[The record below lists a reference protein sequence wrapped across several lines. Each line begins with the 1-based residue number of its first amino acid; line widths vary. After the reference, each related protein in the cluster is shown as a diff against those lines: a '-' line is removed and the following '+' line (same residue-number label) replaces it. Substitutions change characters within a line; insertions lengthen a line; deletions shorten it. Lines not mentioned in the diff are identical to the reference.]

1 MPDLTITFF
10 YCICVN
16 HLLVHQLVVSA
27 QHNGSS
33 QQETQVN
40 ALSKEST
47 KVKGENCN
55 HISGPKKKKQNKPK
69 GYWNIIQNP

>member
-1 MPDLTITFF
+1 MPDLTIIFF

-33 QQETQVN
+33 QQETQVT
-40 ALSKEST
+40 LSQKR
-47 KVKGENCN
+47 V
-55 HISGPKKKKQNKPK
+55 PR
-69 GYWNIIQNP
+69 